1 MKDALVLVLALI
13 GLGFSLSGA
22 VGIVRMPDV
31 YTRIQCSSKN
41 VTMGTLPLLLA
52 VVIDQGLV
60 STYGSR
66 ALVVAVLVLVI
77 NPLAA
82 HALARA
88 AYRMDVP
95 MWQGAVVDQARRDE
109 HQA

>member
-1 MKDALVLVLALI
+1 VALGLAVI
-13 GLGFSLSGA
+13 GLAFSLSGA

-52 VVIDQGLV
+52 VVVDQGLV

-66 ALVVAVLVLVI
+66 ALLIAVLVLVV
-77 NPLAA
+77 NPVAA

-88 AYRMDVP
+88 AYRSGVP
-95 MWQGAVVDQARRDE
+95 MWQGSVVDQARPDGSER
-109 HQA
+109 